1 MREPLADWLVELS
14 AADEDPV
21 VEGVEPNTSER
32 ITLIEF
38 LWQGR
43 IGIPFRWLWQHPALE
58 PPLPTVSSA
67 RPRWSVRHGSSPD
80 EGPTS

>member
-1 MREPLADWLVELS
+1 VREPLADWLVELS

-38 LWQGR
+38 RWQGQ
-43 IGIPFRWLWQHPALE
+43 IGAQQVILVSREWLQ
-58 PPLPTVSSA
+58 
-67 RPRWSVRHGSSPD
+67 
-80 EGPTS
+80 